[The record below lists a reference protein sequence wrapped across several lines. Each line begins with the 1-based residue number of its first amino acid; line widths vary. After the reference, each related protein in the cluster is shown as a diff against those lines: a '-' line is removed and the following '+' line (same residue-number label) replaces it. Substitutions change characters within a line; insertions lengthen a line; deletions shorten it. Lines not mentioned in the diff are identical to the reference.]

1 MRRGIGAVFLFCF
14 LSLPAIAWGVDIEVN
29 SAAIHDNLWDN
40 YGGAIMPQDVFENGK
55 KGRAAIPDLL
65 DDDDSHSDER
75 RATEIADPLE
85 GWNRVM
91 FRFNDKA
98 YTWVLRP
105 TTDFYAAAVPG
116 DIRGCIDNFFV
127 NLSAP
132 VRMVNSLLQGRF
144 KDAGAE
150 VSRFA
155 INSTIGVFG
164 LADVAAID
172 FGIDRRRADFGQ
184 TLGHY
189 GVGAGM
195 FICWPLL
202 GPSTLRDSVGLIADT
217 AANPSTYVNK
227 TATETI
233 AVNSIQIVNKLSV
246 SPDVY
251 GDLKKISFDPYV
263 AMRQGYI
270 DYRRAMI
277 DGKKKTSMEKKQ

>member
-1 MRRGIGAVFLFCF
+1 MRTGIGGFFLFCL
-14 LSLPAIAWGVDIEVN
+14 LSLPALAWGVDVEVN

-40 YGGAIMPQDVFENGK
+40 YGGAVMPQDVFGGGGK
-55 KGRAAIPDLL
+55 KGAAPDLL
-65 DDDDSHSDER
+65 DDDNSLDDGH
-75 RATEIADPLE
+75 RAQGVADPIE
-85 GWNRVM
+85 GWNRMM

-116 DIRGCIDNFFV
+116 DVRGCIDNFFV

-184 TLGHY
+184 TLGRY

-202 GPSTLRDSVGLIADT
+202 GPSTLRDSVGLVADT

-227 TATETI
+227 TAAETI
-233 AVNSIQIVNKLSV
+233 AINTVQIVNKLSV
-246 SPDVY
+246 SPDIY

-277 DGKKKTSMEKKQ
+277 ESAKQPPKEKKQ